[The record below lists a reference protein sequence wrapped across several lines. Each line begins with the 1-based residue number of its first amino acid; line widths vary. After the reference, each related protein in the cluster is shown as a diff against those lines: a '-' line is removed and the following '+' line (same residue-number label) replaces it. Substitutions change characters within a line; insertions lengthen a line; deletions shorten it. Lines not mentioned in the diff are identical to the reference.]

1 MSSRILAHD
10 VTGSGGPLLVLV
22 HGITED
28 RRSWDPLLPALA
40 ARGTV
45 LRVDLRGHGG
55 SAPAGPDGDY
65 LIGTLAADVRA
76 VVEQV
81 AAPGQPTVLIG
92 HSLGGVVATAY
103 GAAYPVQAVVNV
115 DQPLALG
122 AMQGQVLAMEPLLR
136 SEAFPA
142 VIGEMFRQMYGALD
156 PEQIARLDGIRR
168 PEQQVVLGVWSM
180 MLEQTPEELAALV
193 DRTAAVPAEV
203 PYVVVQG
210 IPTGPDYPGWLRE
223 RLPQLRF
230 EDWGAVGHYPHLHE
244 PDRFLALVDE
254 VLAEVDRA

>member
-1 MSSRILAHD
+1 MSSTLAHD

-40 ARGTV
+40 GWGTV

-65 LIGTLAADVRA
+65 LPGTLAADVRA

-92 HSLGGVVATAY
+92 HSLGGVVVTAY
-103 GAAYPVQAVVNV
+103 GATYPVSAVVNV

-122 AMQGQVLAMEPLLR
+122 ALQAQVLELEPLLR
-136 SEAFPA
+136 SEAFDA
-142 VIGEMFRQMYGALD
+142 VIGQMFQQMYGALD
-156 PEQIARLDGIRR
+156 PAETARLDGIRR
-168 PEQQVVLGVWSM
+168 PSQQVVLGVWSI
-180 MLEQTPEELAALV
+180 MLDQSPDELAATV
-193 DRTAAVPAEV
+193 AATAAVPADV
-203 PYVVVQG
+203 PYIAVQG

-230 EDWGAVGHYPHLHE
+230 EDWGEVGHYPHLHE
-244 PDRFLALVDE
+244 PERFLALVDE
-254 VLAEVDRA
+254 VLAEVARG